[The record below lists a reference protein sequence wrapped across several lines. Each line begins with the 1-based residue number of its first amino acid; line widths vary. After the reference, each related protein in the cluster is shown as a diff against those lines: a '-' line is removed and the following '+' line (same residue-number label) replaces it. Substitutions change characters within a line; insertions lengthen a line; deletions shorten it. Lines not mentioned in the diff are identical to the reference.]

1 MNPKDNHVEHQT
13 AKRSGNFMMSHK
25 NINMQFHEKTLE
37 LNITHELLNLA
48 DSWYWFLTD
57 IPLWRYW
64 RPRHRLPFLK
74 FPKSTSGGFHI
85 TTEGKND
92 PTGNAGGGFDVRIKT
107 GSGGHL
113 LFIQYKKGDL
123 VTTSPD
129 LKSIFNN
136 LPHEYSKFKINS
148 TTTNQHFVLRD
159 LANGIGKTKGNAVV
173 YALPLIA
180 DMDELEANA
189 GKLIRKTK
197 FISIADIDRQ
207 AAAQKPSVSF
217 TKGMEHN
224 FRVGKFNLNRCEV
237 NFFYFSFYGK
247 DRTSEIIADIIAIK
261 FQKTLS
267 YFLKVIETNYK
278 KYKLSEEYIQYGL
291 QQSFVQYARYLLHY
305 FEVSPTKLDIPFI
318 KNYNNFYSNEFNE
331 YESTSRDIELLTSVF
346 NALSEFEKFISS
358 IDKNHEKIL
367 SKDIPQYEPKF
378 LIQSES
384 ENGFNIK
391 FEEQTSLEIIEGINY
406 LVI

>member
-1 MNPKDNHVEHQT
+1 ME
-13 AKRSGNFMMSHK
+13 
-25 NINMQFHEKTLE
+25 FHEKSLE
-37 LNITHELLNLA
+37 LNITHEILNLA

-92 PTGNAGGGFDVRIKT
+92 PTGNAGGGYDVRIKT

-113 LFIQYKKGDL
+113 LFIQYKKGEL
-123 VTTSPD
+123 ITTSPNP
-129 LKSIFNN
+129 KSEFNKP
-136 LPHEYSKFKINS
+136 PHDHFKFKING
-148 TTTNQHFVLRD
+148 TTTDQHFVLKD

-197 FISIADIDRQ
+197 FISIADIDSQ
-207 AAAQKPSVSF
+207 AANQNPSVSF
-217 TKGMEHN
+217 TKGKEHN
-224 FRVGKFNLNRCEV
+224 FRVGKFDLNRCEV
-237 NFFYFSFYGK
+237 NFFFFFFHGK
-247 DRTSEIIADIIAIK
+247 DRTPEIIADIITLK
-261 FQKTLS
+261 FQKALS
-267 YFLKVIETNYK
+267 YFLKTIETNYK
-278 KYKLSEEYIQYGL
+278 KYDLFEDYIAYGL

-305 FEVSPTKLDIPFI
+305 FEVSPTKLDIPFM
-318 KNYNNFYSNEFNE
+318 KNSNYNFYPDEFNE
-331 YESTSRDIELLTSVF
+331 YESSPRDIEILTAVF
-346 NALSEFEKFISS
+346 NALGEFEKFINS
-358 IDKNHEKIL
+358 IDNNPEKVIG
-367 SKDIPQYEPKF
+367 KEIPQYDPRF
-378 LIQSES
+378 LIQSED

-391 FEEQTSLEIIEGINY
+391 FEDQTSFDALESINY

>member
-1 MNPKDNHVEHQT
+1 ME
-13 AKRSGNFMMSHK
+13 
-25 NINMQFHEKTLE
+25 FHEKTLE

-57 IPLWRYW
+57 IPLLRYW

-123 VTTSPD
+123 VTTIPD
-129 LKSIFNN
+129 SKSEFNKP
-136 LPHEYSKFKINS
+136 PHDHFKFKING
-148 TTTNQHFVLRD
+148 TTTDQHFVLRD

-197 FISIADIDRQ
+197 FISIADIDFQ

-224 FRVGKFNLNRCEV
+224 FRVGKFDLNRCEV
-237 NFFYFSFYGK
+237 NFFFFFFYGK
-247 DRTSEIIADIIAIK
+247 DRASEIIADIIAIK

-267 YFLKVIETNYK
+267 YFLKTIETNYK
-278 KYKLSEEYIQYGL
+278 KYDLFEEYIPYGL
-291 QQSFVQYARYLLHY
+291 QQSFVHYTRYLLHY

-318 KNYNNFYSNEFNE
+318 KNNSNYFYPDEFNE
-331 YESTSRDIELLTSVF
+331 YESASRDIEILTSVF

-358 IDKNHEKIL
+358 FDNNPEKIF
-367 SKDIPQYEPKF
+367 SKYIPQYEPKF
-378 LIQSES
+378 LIQSEGD
-384 ENGFNIK
+384 NGFNIK

>member
-136 LPHEYSKFKINS
+136 LPHDHFKFKINS